1 LSNAAPLADANYW
14 ERLKMTKVSSPEY
27 LAKVKT
33 LSKDETERL
42 LSRMTG
48 KLPRR
53 LEKDKLSRE
62 EALAIQLELEDEQLK
77 EWRNMMQELKKK
89 DEAKAVAK
97 SAVAAK
103 TAVKPKAKTKT
114 SSQPRAAVQ
123 TKNAVKAK
131 GVVKSKTKTE
141 PKTDK

>member
-1 LSNAAPLADANYW
+1 
-14 ERLKMTKVSSPEY
+14 MTKVSSPEY

-33 LSKDETERL
+33 LSKDEIERL

-131 GVVKSKTKTE
+131 GVVKSKAKTE

>member
-1 LSNAAPLADANYW
+1 
-14 ERLKMTKVSSPEY
+14 MTKVSSPEY

-42 LSRMTG
+42 LSRMSG

-77 EWRNMMQELKKK
+77 EWRNMMLELKKR
-89 DEAKAVAK
+89 DEAKVAEK

-103 TAVKPKAKTKT
+103 TAVKTAVKPKTKT
-114 SSQPRAAVQ
+114 SSKSKGSAKP
-123 TKNAVKAK
+123 KGEVKAK
-131 GVVKSKTKTE
+131 VALKPKTKTE
-141 PKTDK
+141 TKTDK

>member
-1 LSNAAPLADANYW
+1 
-14 ERLKMTKVSSPEY
+14 MTKVSSPEY

-89 DEAKAVAK
+89 DETKAAAK

-103 TAVKPKAKTKT
+103 TAAKTAVKTQTKT
-114 SSQPRAAVQ
+114 SSQPQAAVRP
-123 TKNAVKAK
+123 KRAVKAK
-131 GVVKSKTKTE
+131 VAVKPKIKTVK
-141 PKTDK
+141 

>member
-1 LSNAAPLADANYW
+1 
-14 ERLKMTKVSSPEY
+14 MTKVSSPEY

-89 DEAKAVAK
+89 DEVKAVAK

-123 TKNAVKAK
+123 TKSAVKAK

>member
-1 LSNAAPLADANYW
+1 
-14 ERLKMTKVSSPEY
+14 MTKVSSPEY